1 MRGRAPAGKEPT
13 SMNELWIGERRIGE
27 RDPVYVIAELSANH
41 GQRLETALEL
51 VDAAHAA
58 GADAVKLQTYTPD
71 TITLDCDNEYFQIQR
86 GTQWDGQT
94 LYALYQAAYT
104 PWEWHAPLFARA
116 RELGMTCFSSPF
128 DFTAVDFLESLQV
141 PAYKVASFE
150 LVDVPLLQRIGA
162 TGKPVIASTGMAS
175 LEEIELAMET
185 LVAAGAESVALL
197 KCTSAYPAP
206 LSDLQLRT
214 IPDMQRRLGVPIG
227 LSDHTL
233 GSLAATI
240 AVSLGAR
247 IIEKHLTLR
256 RADGGPDSAFS
267 LEPGEFQQ
275 LVAAIRETE
284 AALGRV
290 TYGGGISD
298 AACRKFRRS
307 LFVVRDIAA
316 GEPLTAENIRS
327 IRPGDGLPP
336 QHYAAVLGRTAAVD
350 LPRGTPL
357 SWRHV
362 A

>member
-1 MRGRAPAGKEPT
+1 MNPMQIDGRE
-13 SMNELWIGERRIGE
+13 IGH
-27 RDPVYVIAELSANH
+27 DQPVYVIAELSANH
-41 GQRLETALEL
+41 GQRLDSALKL
-51 VDAAHAA
+51 VEAAHAA
-58 GADAVKLQTYTPD
+58 GADAIKLQTYTPE
-71 TITLDCDNEYFQIQR
+71 TITLDCDNEYFQIAR

-94 LYALYQAAYT
+94 LFELYRSAYT
-104 PWEWHAPLFARA
+104 PWEWHAALFARA
-116 RELGMTCFSSPF
+116 RQLGLGCFSSPF
-128 DFTAVDFLESLQV
+128 DATAVDFLEQLDV

-150 LVDVPLLQRIGA
+150 LVDVPLLRRIGA
-162 TGKPVIASTGMAS
+162 TGKPVIVSTGMAS
-175 LEEIELAMET
+175 LDEIETAVVT
-185 LVAAGAESVALL
+185 LRRAKAGNLALL

-214 IPDMQRRLGVPIG
+214 IPDLQRRFGLLVG

-233 GSLAATI
+233 GSLAATV
-240 AVSLGAR
+240 AVTLGAR

-267 LEPGEFQQ
+267 LEPAEFRDM
-275 LVAAIRETE
+275 VAAIRGTE

-290 TYGGGISD
+290 TYGGGTSD
-298 AACRKFRRS
+298 SACRKFRRS

-316 GEPLTAENIRS
+316 GERLTPDNVRS

-336 QHYAAVLGRTAAVD
+336 RHFDEVIGRVAQVD

-357 SWRHV
+357 AWRHV